1 MADLVLHVTNEQ
13 RQQIEEIA
21 RQRGFKAP
29 DDYLLALVEADE
41 KNRLVADLRQ
51 SIHEAMTGDTIPASK
66 LREALEAED

>member
-1 MADLVLHVTNEQ
+1 MVDLILHVTHEQ
-13 RQQIEEIA
+13 REYIEETA
-21 RQRGFKAP
+21 RQRGFSAP

-66 LREALEAED
+66 LREALETED